1 MVENYFVD
9 ETIKVVIVGHVDHGK
24 STLIGRLI
32 HDLNQIPEGKLEEL
46 TKISSR
52 RGMDFEWA
60 FLLDAL
66 QTERNQGITIDTTQI
81 FFKTKKRNYILIDAP
96 GHQEFLRNM
105 ITGASSAEIAILI
118 IDAVEG
124 IKEQTKKHA
133 YLLKLL
139 GIKEIIVLINK
150 MDAKNYERRFFQE
163 IKKELDNF
171 LKILNLKKINTIP
184 ISAKE
189 GENINNKSQK
199 MKWFHE
205 LNLVDTLDNI
215 DIVTDKSIVPLR
227 IPVQDIYKFNEKRI
241 IVGKIETGRLSV
253 GDEILVSPSNS
264 KSKIKSIEVWPK
276 KKKTECVSGE
286 CIGLTLNDKIFVER
300 GNIISHVGKPP
311 QLTSIFEANI
321 FWLSLKKLSLNRHYR
336 IRIATSEY
344 KINFKKILKIID
356 THDLSN
362 KSQLDV
368 EKNDVAEV
376 VISSNSLISA
386 DNFKQNSSMGRFSII
401 DNFEVVGGG
410 IIDLKK
416 YPNQRNLKSSNP
428 KNIVPTKSLITE
440 AERTSRSFHRPGIVW
455 FTGLS
460 GSGKSTIAKQI
471 EKKLFQKGYNVFILD
486 GDNLRNG
493 LNKDLTF
500 SPSDR
505 MENIRRTGEVA
516 RLFSLAGYIVIIS
529 LISPYKTERQKAR
542 DIRPEIFREIFIKAS
557 IDECIK
563 RDVKG
568 LYALALKGEI
578 RNFTGLSSPYE
589 EPENPDL
596 VLNTENNSV
605 EEVVSK
611 LEKFIVKE
619 FGIINT

>member
-163 IKKELDNF
+163 ITKELDNF

-241 IVGKIETGRLSV
+241 IVGKIETGRLSI

-311 QLTSIFEANI
+311 QLTNIFEANI
-321 FWLSLKKLSLNRHYR
+321 FWLS
-336 IRIATSEY
+336 
-344 KINFKKILKIID
+344 
-356 THDLSN
+356 
-362 KSQLDV
+362 
-368 EKNDVAEV
+368 
-376 VISSNSLISA
+376 
-386 DNFKQNSSMGRFSII
+386 
-401 DNFEVVGGG
+401 
-410 IIDLKK
+410 
-416 YPNQRNLKSSNP
+416 
-428 KNIVPTKSLITE
+428 
-440 AERTSRSFHRPGIVW
+440 
-455 FTGLS
+455 
-460 GSGKSTIAKQI
+460 
-471 EKKLFQKGYNVFILD
+471 QK
-486 GDNLRNG
+486 
-493 LNKDLTF
+493 
-500 SPSDR
+500 
-505 MENIRRTGEVA
+505 
-516 RLFSLAGYIVIIS
+516 
-529 LISPYKTERQKAR
+529 KTE
-542 DIRPEIFREIFIKAS
+542 
-557 IDECIK
+557 
-563 RDVKG
+563 
-568 LYALALKGEI
+568 LK
-578 RNFTGLSSPYE
+578 
-589 EPENPDL
+589 
-596 VLNTENNSV
+596 
-605 EEVVSK
+605 
-611 LEKFIVKE
+611 
-619 FGIINT
+619 

>member
-1 MVENYFVD
+1 M
-9 ETIKVVIVGHVDHGK
+9 
-24 STLIGRLI
+24 
-32 HDLNQIPEGKLEEL
+32 
-46 TKISSR
+46 
-52 RGMDFEWA
+52 
-60 FLLDAL
+60 
-66 QTERNQGITIDTTQI
+66 
-81 FFKTKKRNYILIDAP
+81 
-96 GHQEFLRNM
+96 
-105 ITGASSAEIAILI
+105 
-118 IDAVEG
+118 
-124 IKEQTKKHA
+124 
-133 YLLKLL
+133 
-139 GIKEIIVLINK
+139 
-150 MDAKNYERRFFQE
+150 
-163 IKKELDNF
+163 
-171 LKILNLKKINTIP
+171 
-184 ISAKE
+184 
-189 GENINNKSQK
+189 
-199 MKWFHE
+199 
-205 LNLVDTLDNI
+205 
-215 DIVTDKSIVPLR
+215 
-227 IPVQDIYKFNEKRI
+227 
-241 IVGKIETGRLSV
+241 
-253 GDEILVSPSNS
+253 
-264 KSKIKSIEVWPK
+264 
-276 KKKTECVSGE
+276 
-286 CIGLTLNDKIFVER
+286 
-300 GNIISHVGKPP
+300 
-311 QLTSIFEANI
+311 
-321 FWLSLKKLSLNRHYR
+321 
-336 IRIATSEY
+336 
-344 KINFKKILKIID
+344 
-356 THDLSN
+356 
-362 KSQLDV
+362 
-368 EKNDVAEV
+368 
-376 VISSNSLISA
+376 ISSNSLISA

>member
-253 GDEILVSPSNS
+253 GDEILVSPSN
-264 KSKIKSIEVWPK
+264 
-276 KKKTECVSGE
+276 
-286 CIGLTLNDKIFVER
+286 
-300 GNIISHVGKPP
+300 
-311 QLTSIFEANI
+311 
-321 FWLSLKKLSLNRHYR
+321 
-336 IRIATSEY
+336 
-344 KINFKKILKIID
+344 
-356 THDLSN
+356 
-362 KSQLDV
+362 
-368 EKNDVAEV
+368 
-376 VISSNSLISA
+376 
-386 DNFKQNSSMGRFSII
+386 
-401 DNFEVVGGG
+401 
-410 IIDLKK
+410 
-416 YPNQRNLKSSNP
+416 
-428 KNIVPTKSLITE
+428 
-440 AERTSRSFHRPGIVW
+440 
-455 FTGLS
+455 
-460 GSGKSTIAKQI
+460 
-471 EKKLFQKGYNVFILD
+471 
-486 GDNLRNG
+486 
-493 LNKDLTF
+493 
-500 SPSDR
+500 
-505 MENIRRTGEVA
+505 
-516 RLFSLAGYIVIIS
+516 
-529 LISPYKTERQKAR
+529 
-542 DIRPEIFREIFIKAS
+542 
-557 IDECIK
+557 
-563 RDVKG
+563 
-568 LYALALKGEI
+568 
-578 RNFTGLSSPYE
+578 
-589 EPENPDL
+589 
-596 VLNTENNSV
+596 
-605 EEVVSK
+605 
-611 LEKFIVKE
+611 
-619 FGIINT
+619 

>member
-311 QLTSIFEANI
+311 QLTNIFEANI
-321 FWLSLKKLSLNRHYR
+321 FWLSQKKLSLNRHYR

-368 EKNDVAEV
+368 ERNDVAEV

-386 DNFKQNSSMGRFSII
+386 DNFKQNSSIGRFSII

-428 KNIVPTKSLITE
+428 KNIVPTKSLMTE

-605 EEVVSK
+605 EEVVNK

>member
-300 GNIISHVGKPP
+300 GNIISHVEKPP

-386 DNFKQNSSMGRFSII
+386 DNFKQNSSIGRFSII